1 MKYILAIYN
10 LDQLQHHILLCNG
23 GTCMRNDGEE
33 VTQAVRD
40 EIKNLGASEFIH
52 TTRTRCNGRCDDACV
67 TIVYPQ
73 GDWYGKMTPDSG
85 RALVQ
90 ALCEGERLESHLIA
104 NVATTSAK

>member
-1 MKYILAIYN
+1 MAIYN

-40 EIKNLGASEFIH
+40 EIAKQQAGGFIH
-52 TTRTRCNGRCDDACV
+52 TTRTKCNGRCDDGCV

-73 GDWYGKMTPDSG
+73 GDWYGKMTPESG
-85 RALVQ
+85 RELVQ
-90 ALCEGERLESHLIA
+90 ALCKGDKLDGHLIT
-104 NVATTSAK
+104 NVANTPAN